1 MSARR
6 MVLALPAALALA
18 LTACA
23 GGGGTGTGSSS
34 SATAP
39 SGATASTSAA
49 PPATGTRTEPSAG
62 GSGSAGSE
70 PTEKS
75 SFPANTNPDGGP
87 AQSGATADTP
97 GQMHVAALRI
107 GEHPG
112 YSRLVIDL
120 STAGVP
126 AWEVRYS
133 EPTGP
138 GGGPVTIQGD
148 RFLRV
153 VLHTSAEYG
162 VQTSSDVTGT
172 GLIAEAKTTGFFE
185 GDEEVLVGI
194 RGGVLPFAAFSLT
207 DPGRIVIDVREP

>member
-1 MSARR
+1 MSPGRR
-6 MVLALPAALALA
+6 AFAILPALVVLLVPALA
-18 LTACA
+18 ACSS
-23 GGGGTGTGSSS
+23 GGSSS
-34 SATAP
+34 SSSSSSAP
-39 SGATASTSAA
+39 SSSSASASGSAARTETSAQ
-49 PPATGTRTEPSAG
+49 
-62 GSGSAGSE
+62 GSGSPGSE

-75 SFPANTNPDGGP
+75 NFPANANPDGGP
-87 AQSGATADTP
+87 PQTGATADP
-97 GQMHVAALRI
+97 AGQMHVAAVRI

-112 YSRLVIDL
+112 YSRLVVEL

-138 GGGPVTIQGD
+138 GGGPVTIAGD

-153 VLHTSAEYG
+153 VLHTSAAYG
-162 VQTSSDVTGT
+162 VQTTSSATGT
-172 GLIAEAKTTGFFE
+172 GLIPEAKTTGFFE

-194 RGGVLPFAAFSLT
+194 KGGVQPFAAFTLT